1 MSRLAVSTWILIS
14 THYIKIER
22 VLDVNDAI
30 DMNQKA
36 EETMSSR
43 EIAELTGKNHAD
55 VMRDTRNM
63 LDDLGVVHS
72 SFAGYYKASNGK
84 TNPCFNL
91 NRELAD
97 LLLSR
102 YEGLLRM
109 PTRTKERASLE
120 TIEQLL
126 GVELAY
132 QYPVLGYRVD
142 GYDPVNNIAYEIDE
156 PQHLSGRARLDGL
169 HRQRE
174 IEKHIGCSFVR
185 IPVS

>member
-1 MSRLAVSTWILIS
+1 
-14 THYIKIER
+14 
-22 VLDVNDAI
+22 
-30 DMNQKA
+30 MNNVTSINQQVEK
-36 EETMSSR
+36 TMSSR
-43 EIAELTGKNHAD
+43 EIAELTGKRHAH
-55 VMRDTRNM
+55 VMRDVRNM
-63 LDDLGVVHS
+63 LDDLEVAQSTDLGCEDNKGLTIKYDSHT
-72 SFAGYYKASNGK
+72 KRASEYL
-84 TNPCFNL
+84 L

-132 QYPVLGYRVD
+132 QYPVLGYQVD
-142 GYDPVNNIAYEIDE
+142 GYDTLNNIAYEVDE
-156 PQHLSGRARLDGL
+156 PQHLSGRARLDDL

-185 IPVS
+185 IAVS

>member
-1 MSRLAVSTWILIS
+1 MMTTST
-14 THYIKIER
+14 T
-22 VLDVNDAI
+22 
-30 DMNQKA
+30 A
-36 EETMSSR
+36 EPTMSSR

-72 SFAGYYKASNGK
+72 SFGSVYKASNGK

-102 YEGLLRM
+102 YKGLLRM

-156 PQHLSGRARLDGL
+156 PQHLSGRARLDDL

>member
-1 MSRLAVSTWILIS
+1 MN
-14 THYIKIER
+14 
-22 VLDVNDAI
+22 DVMN
-30 DMNQKA
+30 MNQQA
-36 EETMSSR
+36 EKTMSSQ
-43 EIAELTGKNHAD
+43 EIAELTGKRHAH
-55 VMRDTRNM
+55 VMRDVRNM
-63 LDDLGVVHS
+63 LDNLEVAQSTDLGCEDNKGLTIKYDSHTKRVS
-72 SFAGYYKASNGK
+72 EYL
-84 TNPCFNL
+84 L

-126 GVELAY
+126 GVELTY

-142 GYDPVNNIAYEIDE
+142 GYDTLNNIAYEVDE
-156 PQHLSGRARLDGL
+156 PQHLSGRAWLDDL

-185 IPVS
+185 IAVS